1 MAIKLVWSNQA
12 REDLLDIYVLI
23 GLDDPAAAERYFD
36 RIDAKIEILQSQPR
50 IGVRRPDIRAG
61 MRMLVEAPYVILYR
75 IEPDTGDRPHHR
87 RPAGFGASIL
97 KTREAQA
104 DKELVFLR
112 VAD

>member
-23 GLDDPAAAERYFD
+23 GVEDPAAAERYFD

-75 IEPDTGDRPHHR
+75 IEPDTDDGPVTAVEIIRIIDGR
-87 RPAGFGASIL
+87 RDLAHLF
-97 KTREAQA
+97 
-104 DKELVFLR
+104 
-112 VAD
+112 

>member
-23 GLDDPAAAERYFD
+23 GLKDPAAAERYFD
-36 RIDAKIEILQSQPR
+36 RIDAKIEILQSRPR

-75 IEPDTGDRPHHR
+75 IEPDTDDGPVTAVEIIRIIDGR
-87 RPAGFGASIL
+87 RDLAHLF
-97 KTREAQA
+97 
-104 DKELVFLR
+104 
-112 VAD
+112 

>member
-23 GLDDPAAAERYFD
+23 GLEDPAAAERYFD

-75 IEPDTGDRPHHR
+75 IEPDTDDGPVTAVEIIRIIDGR
-87 RPAGFGASIL
+87 RDLAHLF
-97 KTREAQA
+97 
-104 DKELVFLR
+104 
-112 VAD
+112 

>member
-23 GLDDPAAAERYFD
+23 GVEDPAAAERYFD

-75 IEPDTGDRPHHR
+75 IEPDTDDGPVTAVEIIRIIDGR
-87 RPAGFGASIL
+87 RDLAH
-97 KTREAQA
+97 
-104 DKELVFLR
+104 LV
-112 VAD
+112 

>member
-23 GLDDPAAAERYFD
+23 GLEDPAAAERYFD

-61 MRMLVEAPYVILYR
+61 MRILVEAPYVILYR
-75 IEPDTGDRPHHR
+75 IEPDTDDGPVTAVAIIRIIDGR
-87 RPAGFGASIL
+87 RDLAHLF
-97 KTREAQA
+97 
-104 DKELVFLR
+104 
-112 VAD
+112 

>member
-1 MAIKLVWSNQA
+1 MANKLVWSNQA

-23 GLDDPAAAERYFD
+23 GVEDPAAAERYFD

-75 IEPDTGDRPHHR
+75 IEPDTDDGPVA
-87 RPAGFGASIL
+87 AGFGASVL
-97 KTREAQA
+97 KTR
-104 DKELVFLR
+104 
-112 VAD
+112 